1 MNRNKIKE
9 KQIMEIEKSL
19 DGTKT
24 CKYRFVFENEEQ
36 LKNNLSKIKELHR
49 HVIET
54 RKEVEQLN
62 SELEKTGELSK
73 SLSFDD

>member
-1 MNRNKIKE
+1 
-9 KQIMEIEKSL
+9 MEIEKSL

-24 CKYRFVFENEEQ
+24 CKYRFFFENEEQ